1 MDQRLGDQNA
11 VFFQKPVSFL
21 GHIISES
28 GVEVDPEKE
37 KAVERMKELSS
48 LKDVRAFLGL
58 VGYYRKFIPGF
69 NSKTSL
75 HFTESVKKIWME
87 YRVQSAVTKLKKKF
101 FEALV
106 LEYPENRDPY
116 TVTTDLCW

>member
-1 MDQRLGDQNA
+1 MDLRLGDQNA

-37 KAVERMKELSS
+37 KAVEKMKELSS

-69 NSKTSL
+69 NSKTTL
-75 HFTESVKKIWME
+75 HFTESVKQI
-87 YRVQSAVTKLKKKF
+87 
-101 FEALV
+101 
-106 LEYPENRDPY
+106 
-116 TVTTDLCW
+116 